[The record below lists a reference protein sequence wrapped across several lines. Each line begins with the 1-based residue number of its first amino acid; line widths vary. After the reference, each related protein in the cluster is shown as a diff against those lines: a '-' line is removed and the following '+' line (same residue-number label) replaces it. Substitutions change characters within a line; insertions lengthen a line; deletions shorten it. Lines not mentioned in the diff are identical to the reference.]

1 MNNGERCTKQL
12 ARDGAPLPPS
22 SLSPFSRVVMSNSP
36 VVHRYASLTLL
47 LTIAVAACGGSDST
61 GPGPVPETLQ
71 LSSAQVTSLDSSA
84 QVILQANPGNSDLK
98 SLVDSTLLVLTAGIQ
113 AKHIDVSTNLSTAP
127 LYFVGIHRTVR
138 RPFGSYSTWTI
149 VGFDDPSH
157 LANLVEVSGF
167 AQTTTADAPTS
178 VNGTIGDG
186 TGIVNAMLLQ
196 VGAGGTVTQWRA
208 NSGNASFASDAPGA
222 ACPGFT
228 ANATVTCSIET
239 LHVHFTAN
247 AASGSGGAGARQAA
261 VTTDVDV
268 PTMRLSILVP

>member
-1 MNNGERCTKQL
+1 M
-12 ARDGAPLPPS
+12 PS
-22 SLSPFSRVVMSNSP
+22 SNRF
-36 VVHRYASLTLL
+36 HRYASHTLL
-47 LTIAVAACGGSDST
+47 LTITLAVACGGSDST
-61 GPGPVPETLQ
+61 GPTPVAETLE
-71 LSSAQVTSLDSSA
+71 LSTAQVASLDSTA

-113 AKHIDVSTNLSTAP
+113 AKHIDVNTNLTTAP
-127 LYFVGIHRTVR
+127 LYFVGIHRTVS
-138 RPFGSYSTWTI
+138 RPFGSFSTWTI

-157 LANLVEVSGF
+157 LANLIEVSGF
-167 AQTTTADAPTS
+167 AHTTTVDVPMS
-178 VNGTIGDG
+178 VTGTIGDG

-208 NSGNASFASDAPGA
+208 GSGTASFASDAPGG

-228 ANATVTCSIET
+228 NPTAVCSIET

-268 PTMRLSILVP
+268 PTMRLNYLVP